1 MALSVMVNVPDLA
14 PATVGLKLTLMVQL
28 ALTTTLEPQVL
39 VSEKLLLTLMLV
51 TLSAAPPVLVSM
63 TL

>member
-1 MALSVMVNVPDLA
+1 MVNVPDLA

-51 TLSAAPPVLVSM
+51 MLSAAPPVLVSM

>member
-14 PATVGLKLTLMVQL
+14 PSTVGLKLTLMVQL

-51 TLSAAPPVLVSM
+51 MLSAAPPVLVSM